1 MKLNRIISILFLL
14 LIIGQWYLLRQGRT
28 TLHELEQQRQ
38 RSIERIDSLSIVNDS
53 IDMYS
58 DLLINQVDSLTGEL
72 ILDEKQL
79 QRVKNDY
86 KKRVDSLS
94 KLSATELSEY
104 FTNRYEDR
112 Y

>member
-1 MKLNRIISILFLL
+1 MKLNRVITFLFLL
-14 LIIGQWYLLRQGRT
+14 LLVGQWYLLRQGRV
-28 TLHELEQQRQ
+28 TLNELEEQRQ
-38 RSIERIDSLSIVNDS
+38 RSLERIDSLYNVNDS
-53 IDMYS
+53 IDLYS
-58 DLLINQVDSLTGEL
+58 DLLIDQVDSLSGEL

-104 FTNRYEDR
+104 FTNRYQDR